1 MIIPKYNPFL
11 IASFAIFMQTLSAF
25 SQPNGL
31 YQGERGDLV
40 CIKGDSIFCRISF
53 PGGLITYHCV
63 VGTFEKDGSTLKI
76 KHQDFTPL
84 TYELQKRVA
93 PDSLVGF
100 KITDPH
106 NEDMNVGTL
115 LTLELLTSKR
125 LLKPKKH
132 TFSSFVNEEGEA
144 QFHVGPILSQSPVK
158 DAILRV
164 RNISYAVDI
173 PVEPMP
179 GIGYEIRKLV
189 PYPYNSRLDS
199 AGETI
204 LTLVEWD
211 YDKIRIRFSSLDKVV
226 ELARKDS
233 CHSCLQGIY
242 LNWEGL

>member
-11 IASFAIFMQTLSAF
+11 IASLAIFMQTLPAF

-31 YQGERGDLV
+31 YEGGRGDLV

-53 PGGLITYHCV
+53 PGGLTTYHCV

-76 KHQDFTPL
+76 KHQDFAPL
-84 TYELQKRVA
+84 TYELQKGVA

-100 KITDPH
+100 KIAGPH
-106 NEDMNVGTL
+106 NEDMNLGTL

-125 LLKPKKH
+125 LLKGKKH

-144 QFHVGPILSQSPVK
+144 QFHVGPIFHQFPITK
-158 DAILRV
+158 ATIKV
-164 RNISYAVDI
+164 RNVSYAVDI
-173 PVEPMP
+173 PVEPLL

-233 CHSCLQGIY
+233 CYSFSECIY
-242 LNWEGL
+242 LN